1 MSRKQ
6 IGGGTVGNEIRM
18 TDEDLKTCVLMIA
31 VLSGLGLEKTIQY
44 LELYYHVR
52 RAYELTADD
61 RKTEQTEP
69 EAEREDPVPEQEEPK
84 AEQKEPGPAAKA
96 AKFKQE
102 TRERM
107 QEIRSR
113 RDISIKALAD
123 LSGVSDNQILM
134 IMESKPVPVAVY
146 RQISEALDKLEEE

>member
-1 MSRKQ
+1 MSRNQ
-6 IGGGTVGNEIRM
+6 IGGGTVDNEIRM
-18 TDEDLKTCVLMIA
+18 TDEDLKTCVRMIA

-52 RAYELTADD
+52 RAYELTTGDWE
-61 RKTEQTEP
+61 TEQEEP
-69 EAEREDPVPEQEEPK
+69 KTEQEEPK
-84 AEQKEPGPAAKA
+84 AEQKELSPSAKA

-107 QEIRSR
+107 QEIRSQ

-146 RQISEALDKLEEE
+146 RQIAEALDKLEEE